1 MSTSG
6 GHSRGRGGVC
16 GGAELRRPSPGG
28 ATVQSRHARPGPEGW
43 SCTAWSGRP
52 RGHCPGLAA
61 ETRPGLVDWCPAT
74 SQCQMAHRGGTWWF
88 ALGWPA
94 LVWVVMLGQGR
105 TLCSLRAGIPRPLR
119 LAGEVT
125 AMEAGAGDTRGCRA
139 CGPVAAAHVPCKLSS
154 AARLHSRLETGLGS
168 PGLDRGCS
176 GGAAALTKQEWGCTA
191 PFPVLSCVSSSR
203 TVRFA
208 PARRRGSRGRGPVA
222 PGAGKT
228 PGGFP
233 RGPA

>member
-1 MSTSG
+1 MEARSCDG
-6 GHSRGRGGVC
+6 PV
-16 GGAELRRPSPGG
+16 PGG

-139 CGPVAAAHVPCKLSS
+139 CGPVAAAHVPCKLSARPPGCT
-154 AARLHSRLETGLGS
+154 AAWRRVWVPLDLTEAVQVGPRRSLSR
-168 PGLDRGCS
+168 S
-176 GGAAALTKQEWGCTA
+176 GGAQPPSLCSAVSPAAAL
-191 PFPVLSCVSSSR
+191 
-203 TVRFA
+203 
-208 PARRRGSRGRGPVA
+208 
-222 PGAGKT
+222 
-228 PGGFP
+228 
-233 RGPA
+233 